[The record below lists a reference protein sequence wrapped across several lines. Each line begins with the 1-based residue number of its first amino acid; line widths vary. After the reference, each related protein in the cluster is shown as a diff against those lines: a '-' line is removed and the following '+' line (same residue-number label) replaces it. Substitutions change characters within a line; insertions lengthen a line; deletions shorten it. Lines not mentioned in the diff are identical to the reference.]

1 MCGKGTW
8 GLAVWRLAGGWLA
21 IPHVHRWDP
30 ELLYCVIFCETSG
43 ERAMQRKRAR
53 AGAGA
58 PGASG
63 IVLSAGVAVCWSNI
77 GHPCPCP
84 RPVATPVPAPD
95 LPVAASVPNAP
106 LPLVGNGCR
115 YQLLKPPLM
124 SLCALRLTVVK
135 TVQVTDVIL
144 ER

>member
-1 MCGKGTW
+1 MRGR
-8 GLAVWRLAGGWLA
+8 AQ
-21 IPHVHRWDP
+21 VHRARP
-30 ELLYCVIFCETSG
+30 GLFCPPALLF
-43 ERAMQRKRAR
+43 
-53 AGAGA
+53 AGQISATPA
-58 PGASG
+58 PAP
-63 IVLSAGVAVCWSNI
+63 APA
-77 GHPCPCP
+77 
-84 RPVATPVPAPD
+84 ATPVPAPD